1 MHLHCTKNWIY
12 HYSKPVDNAAFG
24 RKYDQMRHYLKFT
37 VFPIVLN
44 PIFRAV
50 LSLD

>member
-1 MHLHCTKNWIY
+1 MDIVHSCANYNASHCTKNWIY

-37 VFPIVLN
+37 LCFL
-44 PIFRAV
+44 
-50 LSLD
+50 